1 MDIILVMCI
10 GILVGRFLVPQGM
23 KKLNEQISMCCT
35 WLLIFAMGV
44 MLGERE
50 EFLEDLSMLGVRSF
64 LFFFIPTA
72 LSIIIVYILSKRYIE
87 KKHASIIAGEEMNQ

>member
-50 EFLEDLSMLGVRSF
+50 GFLEDLSMLGVRSF
-64 LFFFIPTA
+64 LFFFNSYGA
-72 LSIIIVYILSKRYIE
+72 FYHNCVYFIKTLY
-87 KKHASIIAGEEMNQ
+87 

>member
-23 KKLNEQISMCCT
+23 KKFNERVSMCCT

-50 EFLEDLSMLGVRSF
+50 GFLEDLSMLGVRSF
-64 LFFFIPTA
+64 FFFLIPTVC
-72 LSIIIVYILSKRYIE
+72 SIILVYILSKHFIE
-87 KKHASIIAGEEMNQ
+87 KKQTVKTEKELEE

>member
-1 MDIILVMCI
+1 MDIILIMCI

-23 KKLNEQISMCCT
+23 KKFNERVSMCCT

-50 EFLEDLSMLGVRSF
+50 GFLEDLSMLGVRSF
-64 LFFFIPTA
+64 FFFLIPTVC
-72 LSIIIVYILSKRYIE
+72 SIILVYILSKRFIE
-87 KKHASIIAGEEMNQ
+87 KKQTVKAEKELEE

>member
-23 KKLNEQISMCCT
+23 KKFNERVSMCCT

-50 EFLEDLSMLGVRSF
+50 GFLEELSMLGVRSF
-64 LFFFIPTA
+64 FFFLIPTVC
-72 LSIIIVYILSKRYIE
+72 SIILVYILSKRFIE
-87 KKHASIIAGEEMNQ
+87 KKQTVKTEKELEE

>member
-64 LFFFIPTA
+64 LFILIPTA
-72 LSIIIVYILSKRYIE
+72 LSIIIVYILSKHYIE

>member
-50 EFLEDLSMLGVRSF
+50 GFFEDLSMLGVRSF
-64 LFFFIPTA
+64 LFFLIPTV

-87 KKHASIIAGEEMNQ
+87 KKHACITAGEEIHQ

>member
-1 MDIILVMCI
+1 MDIIVVMCI

-23 KKLNEQISMCCT
+23 KRFNERISMCCT

-50 EFLEDLSMLGVRSF
+50 GFLEDLSMLGVRSF
-64 LFFFIPTA
+64 FFFLIPTMC
-72 LSIIIVYILSKRYIE
+72 SIILVYILSKRFIE
-87 KKHASIIAGEEMNQ
+87 KKQAGKAGEGIGE